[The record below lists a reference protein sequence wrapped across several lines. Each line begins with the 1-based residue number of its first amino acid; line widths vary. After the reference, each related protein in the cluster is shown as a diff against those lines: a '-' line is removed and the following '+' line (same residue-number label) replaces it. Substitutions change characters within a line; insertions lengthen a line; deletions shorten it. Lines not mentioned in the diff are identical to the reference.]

1 MMARCLPFMIRPFL
15 LFGEREINEFL
26 LLLYILI
33 VFDFISLGFL
43 IVLLFRNLS
52 VLL

>member
-1 MMARCLPFMIRPFL
+1 MASSLPFMIRPFL
-15 LFGEREINEFL
+15 IFGEREINEFL

-33 VFDFISLGFL
+33 VFDLIAIAFL
-43 IVLLFRNLS
+43 VVILFRNLT